1 MSRNKKSQKPQFLTF
16 LGYHYYLKIN
26 LAALGE
32 HISDKILFFL
42 LAQYILIHQ

>member
-1 MSRNKKSQKPQFLTF
+1 
-16 LGYHYYLKIN
+16 